1 MYFIFISGDFRGTGV
16 HGRRGVAT
24 PLANKQKT
32 KKAEYKR
39 VKAKR
44 NETINK
50 IDKKNMP
57 VPAWNGQFQSR
68 PELRA
73 PEIESRNEI
82 NPINAPAPGYYRVGL
97 LETPIGFL
105 KGFDRVFFFGTGG
118 SGLYRVLLGFPFFD

>member
-1 MYFIFISGDFRGTGV
+1 MGPASMGAEASRRRWPISK
-16 HGRRGVAT
+16 
-24 PLANKQKT
+24 KQKKPNINESKQKGT
-32 KKAEYKR
+32 KRLIKS
-39 VKAKR
+39 
-44 NETINK
+44 T
-50 IDKKNMP
+50 KKNMP

-105 KGFDRVFFFGTGG
+105 KGFDRFFFWNGWFGVVPSFTGFSFFRLTVKKNG
-118 SGLYRVLLGFPFFD
+118 SG